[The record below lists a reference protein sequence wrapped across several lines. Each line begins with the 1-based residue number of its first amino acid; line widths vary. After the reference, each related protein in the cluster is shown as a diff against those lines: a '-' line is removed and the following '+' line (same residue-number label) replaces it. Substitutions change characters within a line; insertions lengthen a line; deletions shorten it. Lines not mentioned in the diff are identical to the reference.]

1 MGCQYDGVILGL
13 SVWQRTGMKGV
24 YIMLNAFEK
33 SINLGLGLLLY
44 SREKVEEFVEELVS
58 KGEVSKKDARQFAG
72 ELVRRG
78 EEQRDELKKLIQ
90 SEVTEALKLTNLAQR
105 EDIVSKDELR
115 NIVREEI
122 HSALQGQANP

>member
-1 MGCQYDGVILGL
+1 
-13 SVWQRTGMKGV
+13 
-24 YIMLNAFEK
+24 MLNAFEK